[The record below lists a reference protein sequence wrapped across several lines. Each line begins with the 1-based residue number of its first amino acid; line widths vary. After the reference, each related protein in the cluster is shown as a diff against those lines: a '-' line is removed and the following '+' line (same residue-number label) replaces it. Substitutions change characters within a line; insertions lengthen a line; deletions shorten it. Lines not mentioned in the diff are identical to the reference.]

1 MKRNTREAIF
11 FLHVPVLLE
20 GVFVITSGIVTL
32 KYHDLILYAMVNTH
46 LGIKDHTSVV
56 QAFLCHLNI
65 FNTFF
70 KYF

>member
-11 FLHVPVLLE
+11 FFHVPVLLE